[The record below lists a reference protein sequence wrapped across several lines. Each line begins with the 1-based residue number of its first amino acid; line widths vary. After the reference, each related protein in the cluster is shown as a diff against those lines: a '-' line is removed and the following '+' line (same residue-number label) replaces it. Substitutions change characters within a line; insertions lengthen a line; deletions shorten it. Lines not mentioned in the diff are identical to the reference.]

1 MTAEKRGTVVRVT
14 ATRRFVRSYG
24 VAVLGV
30 AVATLSGVVA
40 GSRITLA
47 DQAMLYL
54 PGILLAAFGGRG
66 ASLAAAVLSVGAYDF
81 FFVPPRFTFA
91 VSDMRS
97 LITFAVMFGV
107 GATSGELVSRLREA
121 QQASRDRELRTAA
134 LLEFTR
140 DAAAATEVDDV
151 VAVVV
156 SHLRSALGV
165 EPTVRIPDDVP
176 LDKPLA
182 ITVEP
187 ALSADLQRFVLA
199 VAHQA
204 GVAIGRLQLAAT
216 ARDAALRVKAE
227 ELRSALL
234 STVSHDLRTPLAVIT
249 GMATALRD
257 GDAFGDPPDGRDLRS
272 AISRAEGRGGFD
284 AREAIDTI
292 VEEAQR
298 LSRILTNLLS
308 ITKVESGAAP
318 RREWVPLE
326 ELAGTALHRL
336 ETALAGHPVAVE
348 IEPTALAHVDPILVE
363 QLLINL
369 LENAAKHTPPG
380 TPIAV
385 RASRDATGA
394 TLEVNDRGPGLPA
407 VPPAQLFD
415 RFFRG
420 ERTTAA
426 GVGLGLAVCRGIA
439 VAHGGKIEAAPHVGG
454 GAVFRAHFPDD
465 GLPADLADP
474 DEPIEEAR

>member
-1 MTAEKRGTVVRVT
+1 VLLS
-14 ATRRFVRSYG
+14 RRR
-24 VAVLGV
+24 
-30 AVATLSGVVA
+30 
-40 GSRITLA
+40 
-47 DQAMLYL
+47 DPQK
-54 PGILLAAFGGRG
+54 
-66 ASLAAAVLSVGAYDF
+66 
-81 FFVPPRFTFA
+81 
-91 VSDMRS
+91 
-97 LITFAVMFGV
+97 
-107 GATSGELVSRLREA
+107 
-121 QQASRDRELRTAA
+121 ASRDRELRTAA

-176 LDKPLA
+176 LDKPLE

-257 GDAFGDPPDGRDLRS
+257 GNALTDPID
-272 AISRAEGRGGFD
+272 
-284 AREAIDTI
+284 REAIDTI

-336 ETALAGHPVAVE
+336 EAALAGHPVAVE

-439 VAHGGKIEAAPHVGG
+439 VAHGGQIEAAPHVGG